1 MNTSTTERKWQIAE
15 KLTEQVE
22 REGVVPETVVTE
34 LVQAVDSQE
43 PSRLVEL
50 VASFWRL
57 AHTDAAGA
65 AGVESTAAAL
75 RAAGFQAPPVPS
87 VPPAITG
94 PYPDSSLWV
103 DANWPDKLVQQG
115 ALLNSTVFRDTMGWS
130 RQALSKALNEHRV
143 FYVSRGSKRLYPS
156 FFASTTYD
164 SAQVQ
169 SVSRV
174 LGALPGESKMLF
186 FTAPKLSLEQQS
198 PLEVLA
204 KGQVDPV
211 LDAAHAFAER

>member
-1 MNTSTTERKWQIAE
+1 MSTSTTERKWQIAE

-22 REGVVPETVVTE
+22 REGVLPETVVTE
-34 LVQAVDSQE
+34 LIQAVDSQE

-57 AHTDAAGA
+57 AHDGA
-65 AGVESTAAAL
+65 LGASGVDSTAAAL
-75 RAAGFQAPPVPS
+75 RAAGFKAPPAPS

-94 PYPDSSLWV
+94 PYPGSSLWV

-130 RQALSKALNEHRV
+130 RQALSKALREYRV
-143 FYVSRGSKRLYPS
+143 FYISRGSKRLYPS

-164 SAQVQ
+164 SAKVQ
-169 SVSRV
+169 SVSRA

-204 KGQVDPV
+204 TGQVESV